1 MEDFDLPDR
10 YQTDIFR
17 GRLEG
22 SGLTMAESYVRFALK
37 VFEMPSEALFT
48 DYPQLGDCILP
59 EDPVPSQT
67 AEVLASMVIRH
78 SSRVVETLRN
88 QVSRAVND
96 LVPPSL
102 PETCLVKLAMA
113 GAVSKHPSSELPVIT
128 LTTEEELESRKQGF
142 KGAFPV
148 QITGRQE
155 LRTSNVVKIGATE
168 ILVPGAEFR
177 LLLRLVVALFQND
190 DGFVPKGNL
199 QGGGL
204 GEEGIYPPHELEQ
217 AVSRLRSRLR
227 PGLQD
232 LDAKR
237 YVEVRRGRIR
247 LSTHRKFVIVDRLQL
262 LAHDDEL
269 VRRLA
274 RQLPEN

>member
-1 MEDFDLPDR
+1 MYSCTDGDR
-10 YQTDIFR
+10 VPQISRGR
-17 GRLEG
+17 GRLASE
-22 SGLTMAESYVRFALK
+22 SMQTLDLMRYAMTSPSHMGLN
-37 VFEMPSEALFT
+37 
-48 DYPQLGDCILP
+48 DY
-59 EDPVPSQT
+59 
-67 AEVLASMVIRH
+67 
-78 SSRVVETLRN
+78 
-88 QVSRAVND
+88 
-96 LVPPSL
+96 
-102 PETCLVKLAMA
+102 
-113 GAVSKHPSSELPVIT
+113 
-128 LTTEEELESRKQGF
+128 
-142 KGAFPV
+142 

-168 ILVPGAEFR
+168 ILVPGAEFK
-177 LLLRLVVALFQND
+177 LLLRLVVALFQTD

-262 LAHDDEL
+262 LAHDDE
-269 VRRLA
+269 
-274 RQLPEN
+274 